1 MDKRDELNI
10 YKKIKKAN
18 KKIIN
23 INSKIKKEKG
33 EKPSSKLV
41 SKLGR
46 SLFNKYYYLFMN
58 NSRFGK

>member
-23 INSKIKKEKG
+23 INSKIKKRKEKNLLL
-33 EKPSSKLV
+33 S
-41 SKLGR
+41 
-46 SLFNKYYYLFMN
+46 
-58 NSRFGK
+58 